1 MAEAQEPNDV
11 HIVLPADGQTSRVMN
26 SDKWIPNKRR
36 LYSVQVCFWSAI
48 LWPLSLSW
56 FTTYAFAVHS
66 SEKWCITL
74 CSACIS
80 TRGRFELVSI
90 AAYTRVYETDYEDF
104 ACIICLVLA
113 QITNTSEFFTGVQ
126 PPISW
131 PVTILL
137 LDNGR
142 ISPYCLEL
150 YLFTQSM
157 DLKLIFY
164 AAFCF
169 CDLRFSSVVSLCL
182 ISQEFKF
189 IF

>member
-1 MAEAQEPNDV
+1 M
-11 HIVLPADGQTSRVMN
+11 
-26 SDKWIPNKRR
+26 
-36 LYSVQVCFWSAI
+36 
-48 LWPLSLSW
+48 
-56 FTTYAFAVHS
+56 FAVHG

-90 AAYTRVYETDYEDF
+90 AASAYTRVRVYETDYEDF

-142 ISPYCLEL
+142 ISPYCL
-150 YLFTQSM
+150 YLFVYAKHGPPTYFFTLHSAFV
-157 DLKLIFY
+157 IFT
-164 AAFCF
+164 F
-169 CDLRFSSVVSLCL
+169 V
-182 ISQEFKF
+182 
-189 IF
+189 